1 LIKGFIEASI
11 LKIPQRVHPA
21 AGFLF
26 LIVFASE
33 FHIQVFKLDFI

>member
-1 LIKGFIEASI
+1 M
-11 LKIPQRVHPA
+11 KIPQRVHPA

-26 LIVFASE
+26 CLRFGME